1 MKKHHLG
8 SLLVLFSVF
17 GFGTLA
23 IFALYAYR
31 SGVNVTS
38 LLFIRFSLASLFF
51 FAYLLK
57 GRFGIKVE
65 TKQLGLLATL
75 GLFYVTASICYLSA
89 LRYISASLNAFI
101 HYIYPAFVCFLS
113 FVFNRETFTLKI
125 GLSLGLAMFGLMLIL
140 GTSFQGMNLIG
151 SLLSLGAAVAYSF
164 YIIIC
169 QRLLKHLSP
178 RMMSAYVTFFAA
190 LSLLLLQ
197 WVLGQKI
204 QFDFAPTAWVFILSI
219 VLVSTVIPIFLFMR
233 GLEFLGPSRAAILS
247 MTEPLFT
254 VGLSVILFRDRLTV
268 LQLAGGFLVLFG
280 AFVASQSQTETQG
293 PSS

>member
-1 MKKHHLG
+1 MKEHHLG
-8 SLLVLFSVF
+8 SLFVLLSAF

-23 IFALYAYR
+23 IFAVYASR

-38 LLFIRFSLASLFF
+38 LLFIRFGLASLFF

-57 GRFGIKVE
+57 GHLGIKVQ

-89 LRYISASLNAFI
+89 LRYIPASLNAFI
-101 HYIYPAFVCFLS
+101 HYVYPAFVCFLS
-113 FVFNRETFTLKI
+113 FVFNREAFTLRT
-125 GLSLGLAMFGLMLIL
+125 GLSLGLAMFGLLLIL
-140 GTSFQGMNLIG
+140 GTSFQGLNLIG
-151 SLLSLGAAVAYSF
+151 SLLSLGAAVSYSF

-169 QRLLKHLSP
+169 QRLLKRLSP

-219 VLVSTVIPIFLFMR
+219 VLFSTVIPIFLFMR
-233 GLEFLGPSRAAILS
+233 GLQFLGPGRAAILS

-254 VGLSVILFRDRLTV
+254 VGLSIFLFRDRLTV
-268 LQLAGGFLVLFG
+268 SQLAGGFLVLFG
-280 AFVASQSQTETQG
+280 AFVALQSPTRHQAG
-293 PSS
+293 SG

>member
-8 SLLVLFSVF
+8 SLLVLLSAF

-31 SGVNVTS
+31 GGVNVTS
-38 LLFIRFSLASLFF
+38 LLFIRFSLASLVF
-51 FAYLLK
+51 FAYLFK
-57 GRFGIKVE
+57 GRFGIKVT

-75 GLFYVTASICYLSA
+75 GVFYVSASICYLSS
-89 LRYISASLNAFI
+89 LRYISASLTAFI

-113 FVFNRETFTLKI
+113 FVFNREAFTLKI
-125 GLSLGLAMFGLMLIL
+125 GLSLGLAMFGLLLIL
-140 GTSFQGMNLIG
+140 GTSFQEVEIVGA
-151 SLLSLGAAVAYSF
+151 LLSLGSAVIYSF

-178 RMMSAYVTFFAA
+178 RMMSAYVTFFGA

-204 QFDFAPTAWVFILSI
+204 RFDFAPTAWVFILSI
-219 VLVSTVIPIFLFMR
+219 VLFSTVMPILLFMR
-233 GLEFLGPSRAAILS
+233 GLQFLGSSRAAILC

-254 VGLSVILFRDRLTV
+254 VGLAVILFRDRLT
-268 LQLAGGFLVLFG
+268 LSQLAGGFLVLLG
-280 AFVASQSQTETQG
+280 AFIASQSQTEIQG
-293 PSS
+293 VSS

>member
-8 SLLVLFSVF
+8 SLLVLLSAF

-23 IFALYAYR
+23 IFALYAYQG
-31 SGVNVTS
+31 GVNVTS
-38 LLFIRFSLASLFF
+38 LLFVRFCLASLCF

-57 GRFGIKVE
+57 GRFGIKVN

-75 GLFYVTASICYLSA
+75 GVFYVSASICYLSA
-89 LRYISASLNAFI
+89 LRYIPASLNAFI

-113 FVFNRETFTLKI
+113 LVFNREAFTLKT
-125 GLSLGLAMFGLMLIL
+125 GLSLGLAMCGLMLIL
-140 GTSFQGMNLIG
+140 GTSFQGANLMG
-151 SLLSLGAAVAYSF
+151 SLLSLGAAAAYSF

-178 RMMSAYVTFFAA
+178 KLMSAYVTFFAA

-197 WVLGQKI
+197 VILEQKI
-204 QFDFAPTAWVFILSI
+204 QFNFAPTSWVFILSI
-219 VLVSTVIPIFLFMR
+219 VLFATIIPIVLFMR
-233 GLEFLGPSRAAILS
+233 GLQFLGSNRAAILC

-254 VGLSVILFRDRLTV
+254 VGLAVILFRDRLTL

-280 AFVASQSQTETQG
+280 AYIASQFQSET
-293 PSS
+293 

>member
-8 SLLVLFSVF
+8 SLLVLLSTF

-31 SGVNVTS
+31 GGVNVTS
-38 LLFIRFSLASLFF
+38 LLFVRFSLASLFF
-51 FAYLLK
+51 LAYLLK
-57 GRFGIKVE
+57 GRFGIKVT

-75 GLFYVTASICYLSA
+75 GLFYVSASICYLSA

-113 FVFNRETFTLKI
+113 FVFNREAFTAKT

-140 GTSFQGMNLIG
+140 GTTFQGVNLIG
-151 SLLSLGAAVAYSF
+151 SLLSLGSAVIYAF

-169 QRLLKHLSP
+169 QRLLKRLSP
-178 RMMSAYVTFFAA
+178 RMMSAYVTFFGA

-197 WVLGQKI
+197 WVVGQKI
-204 QFDFAPTAWVFILSI
+204 RFDFEPIAWVFILSI
-219 VLVSTVIPIFLFMR
+219 VLFSTVIPIFLFMR
-233 GLEFLGPSRAAILS
+233 GLQFLGSSRAAILC

-254 VGLSVILFRDRLTV
+254 VGLSVFLFRDHLTL
-268 LQLAGGFLVLFG
+268 LQLSGGFLVLFG
-280 AFVASQSQTETQG
+280 AYIASQSPTETQRA
-293 PSS
+293 SS

>member
-8 SLLVLFSVF
+8 SLLVLLSAF

-23 IFALYAYR
+23 IFALFSYR
-31 SGVNVTS
+31 GGVNVTS

-57 GRFGIKVE
+57 GRFGIKVKR
-65 TKQLGLLATL
+65 KQLGLLATL

-89 LRYISASLNAFI
+89 LRYIPASLNAFI

-113 FVFNRETFTLKI
+113 LVFNREAFTLKI

-140 GTSFQGMNLIG
+140 GTSFQGVNLIG
-151 SLLSLGAAVAYSF
+151 SLLSLGAAVVYSF

-190 LSLLLLQ
+190 LSLL
-197 WVLGQKI
+197 GQKI
-204 QFDFAPTAWVFILSI
+204 RFDFAPTAWIFILSI
-219 VLVSTVIPIFLFMR
+219 VLFSTLIPILLFMR
-233 GLEFLGPSRAAILS
+233 GLQFLGSSRAAILS

-254 VGLSVILFRDRLTV
+254 VSLSVILFRDRLTL

-280 AFVASQSQTETQG
+280 AFIASQSQTETQG
-293 PSS
+293 VSG

>member
-1 MKKHHLG
+1 MKKHNLG
-8 SLLVLFSVF
+8 SLLVLFSAF
-17 GFGTLA
+17 GFGSLA

-140 GTSFQGMNLIG
+140 GTSFQGVNLIG
-151 SLLSLGAAVAYSF
+151 SLLSLGAAVVYSF

-178 RMMSAYVTFFAA
+178 RLMSTYVTFFAA

-197 WVLGQKI
+197 WALRQKI

-219 VLVSTVIPIFLFMR
+219 VLFSTVIPILLFMR
-233 GLEFLGPSRAAILS
+233 GLQSLGSNRAAILS

-254 VGLSVILFRDRLTV
+254 VGLSVILFRDRLT
-268 LQLAGGFLVLFG
+268 LFQLAGGFLVLFG
-280 AFVASQSQTETQG
+280 AFIASQSPTKAQAASG
-293 PSS
+293 